1 MKHKVILSLLLALIG
16 GIIFAHNF
24 NIHWVNVFTLWLIS
38 LVLLSILY
46 HFKSQDIHSRKW
58 LSTSVLLVFF
68 FSGALG
74 YVLKQPS
81 SYDNEFSSL
90 YLPDDYLEGEIV
102 DFQEGKG
109 DYDRAIISIGK
120 VINKHQEKPVRGS
133 LLCYIKTEELALKQ
147 GSVIRFRA
155 PLNPIENNNNPGEF
169 NAKKYWGIQGI
180 EYIAFV
186 TESAIQIIAQN
197 SSFTGFWSGARNYLI
212 SVVKKFISEE
222 NQGLVIGLS
231 LGDKS
236 LLSEETRNQFANAGA
251 MHVLAV
257 SGMHVGILLSVI
269 QIVFKNIKFLRKRN
283 LYLYFAL
290 AFLWCFALV
299 TGLPASVSRAV
310 LMFSIL
316 AIGQLAGKK
325 FFSLQAIFG
334 SALILL
340 IINPLW
346 LFDIGFQLSYL
357 AVISIGLFFQPI
369 RELYYSKYK
378 VVNMLWEGSAL
389 GMAAQIGT
397 VPISLIYF
405 HQFPNYFFLTDLGL
419 VFLAVAAL
427 VSVVAFLAFHFVPY
441 LVDVLSYIVDI
452 IFMIFQGFISWI
464 NALPAVISTG
474 FTPHPILIALFY
486 LGILM
491 SLYYWKKG
499 SLKQVNLSALG
510 LFMCLLVLI
519 SNREYNI
526 LKEELVVLNHNEKIV
541 LIKSNR
547 KLFLCYDEN
556 QNVSPERIKFVLQG
570 YEVTRGVKAE
580 NIAIPLNNT
589 VKLSENIYVSNQH
602 HGIKVDYY
610 NNKLFLASQVKKSE
624 LSPEYKVVKGQ
635 WNKFLPDQ
643 DVDYNTMHGALVFKP

>member
-1 MKHKVILSLLLALIG
+1 MKHSTILSLLLALAG

-24 NIHWVNVFTLWLIS
+24 DFHWVNVLSLWLIS
-38 LVLLSILY
+38 LVLLAILF
-46 HFKSQDIHSRKW
+46 HFKSDDIGSRRW
-58 LSTSVLLVFF
+58 VSSSILLVFF

-74 YVLKQPS
+74 YTLKSPS
-81 SYDNEFSSL
+81 SYDNEFSAF
-90 YLPDDYLEGEIV
+90 YLPDDYLVGEII
-102 DFQEGKG
+102 DFQEGKNE
-109 DYDRAIISIGK
+109 YDRAIIRIDK
-120 VINKHQEKPVRGS
+120 VLSKFQERIVQGQ
-133 LLCYIKTEELALKQ
+133 LLCYIKTEELILSQ
-147 GSVIRFRA
+147 GSVIQFRT
-155 PLNPIENNNNPGEF
+155 PLNPIENSNNPGGF
-169 NAKKYWGIQGI
+169 NAEKYWGIQGI
-180 EYIAFV
+180 QHIAFIP
-186 TESAIQIIAQN
+186 EAAIQVVGHN
-197 SSFTGFWSGARNYLI
+197 STFTNFWTKARAYLI
-212 SVVKKFISEE
+212 SVVKKYIGEE
-222 NQGLVIGLS
+222 HQGLVIGLS

-236 LLSEETRNQFANAGA
+236 LLSAETRDLFTNAGA

-269 QIVFKNIKFLRKRN
+269 QVVFKNVKILRQRN

-290 AFLWCFALV
+290 VFLWCFALV

-334 SALILL
+334 SALVLL
-340 IINPLW
+340 IINPFW

-369 RELYYSKYK
+369 RNLYHSKYK

-427 VSVVAFLAFHFVPY
+427 VSVVVFLVFHFVPY
-441 LVDVLSYIVDI
+441 LVEILAYCVDI
-452 IFMIFQGFISWI
+452 IFTILHGFISWI

-486 LGILM
+486 LGILI

-519 SNREYNI
+519 GNREYNI

-610 NNKLFLASQVKKSE
+610 NNKLFLASQVKRS
-624 LSPEYKVVKGQ
+624 G
-635 WNKFLPDQ
+635 
-643 DVDYNTMHGALVFKP
+643 